1 MKEYTDLPYM
11 REGLLVCGNLNID
24 HILSVSYLPG
34 EGESAPVSDR
44 RVEHGGCGGNI
55 AYSASLL
62 SVPVSLSCAIGCDFD
77 TDYMRRLRGLPIDIS
92 EVRVIEGEL
101 SPLCTILTDREGRQ
115 CYAFMMGAMERQNGL
130 PVPETHQYC
139 HIATS
144 EPAFSIRVAGKQ
156 SEEGAAVAVDPGQEI
171 HFRWRKEE
179 LAQVLGYSSRFFGN
193 LGEWIKLS
201 ELMGWSGIVGAV
213 GMKDIPTYPEAFDL
227 IEEAV
232 ITDGERGAYLI
243 TSGGIF
249 HSPAVDVEVVD
260 PTGAGDSFRGG
271 FYAALLHGRSSR
283 EALAFGNRVAS
294 LSIATQGAQNHLM
307 DWDALEN
314 MVRSDN

>member
-1 MKEYTDLPYM
+1 MKEFADVATM
-11 REGLLVCGNLNID
+11 REGLIVCGNLNID
-24 HILSVSYLPG
+24 HIISVSYLPG
-34 EGESAPVSDR
+34 EGESAPVSGR

-62 SVPVSLSCAIGCDFD
+62 SVPVSISSAIGCDFD
-77 TDYMRRLRGLPIDIS
+77 PDYMRRLGELPIDIS
-92 EVRVIEGEL
+92 GVLVIEGEL
-101 SPLCTILTDREGRQ
+101 SPLCTILTDPEGGQ
-115 CYAFMMGAMERQNGL
+115 CYAFMMGAMGRQNEL
-130 PVPETHQYC
+130 PVPETHEYC

-144 EPAFSIRVAGKQ
+144 EPAFSIRVAEKQ
-156 SEEGAAVAVDPGQEI
+156 SGEGANVAVDPGQEI
-171 HFRWRKEE
+171 FFRWRRED
-179 LAQVLGYSSRFFGN
+179 LAEVLGCSSRFFGN

-201 ELMGWSGIVGAV
+201 ELMGWSGIVESIGRGEV
-213 GMKDIPTYPEAFDL
+213 PTYPEAFDL
-227 IEEAV
+227 IDEAV

-249 HSPAVDVEVVD
+249 HSPACDVDVVD

-283 EALAFGNRVAS
+283 EALAFGNKMAS

-307 DWDALEN
+307 DWDGLEK